1 MLAIVKNI
9 TLVYETFWEIT
20 KNVYMLPASRN
31 YFRRPSSSNMT
42 SYFATLETD
51 DLNKIDWNK
60 DRIDYLSNYKNKL
73 WKNVQCL

>member
-1 MLAIVKNI
+1 
-9 TLVYETFWEIT
+9 
-20 KNVYMLPASRN
+20 MLPASRN